1 MTLARSKKVRNS
13 ARGESCTLR
22 FYQVCNDNP
31 DTVIFAHVGSQGGM
45 GMKCG
50 DNFGVY
56 ACSSCHDLIDGRIK
70 SPNGNYDFS
79 SDILRALEETQQKL
93 IDKELMVIR

>member
-1 MTLARSKKVRNS
+1 MTLARSKKIRES
-13 ARGESCTLR
+13 ARGESCSLR

-31 DTVIFAHVGSQGGM
+31 ETTIFAHVGSAGGM
-45 GMKCG
+45 GLKCG

-70 SPNGNYDFS
+70 SPTGDYDFS
-79 SDILRALEETQQKL
+79 ADVLRALEETQQKL
-93 IDKELMVIR
+93 IDKGLMVIE

>member
-31 DTVIFAHVGSQGGM
+31 ETVIYAHVGSQGGM
-45 GMKCG
+45 GIKCG

-56 ACSSCHDLIDGRIK
+56 ACSSCHLKLDTDPKRK
-70 SPNGNYDFS
+70 NAE
-79 SDILRALEETQQKL
+79 DIMRALEETQQIL
-93 IDKELMVIR
+93 IDKGLLVLK

>member
-31 DTVIFAHVGSQGGM
+31 ETVIYAHVGSQGGM
-45 GMKCG
+45 GIKCG

-56 ACSSCHDLIDGRIK
+56 ACSNCHDLIDGRIK
-70 SPNGNYDFS
+70 SPDGNYDFS

-93 IDKELMVIR
+93 IDKGLMVIK

>member
-13 ARGESCTLR
+13 ARGEDCTLR
-22 FYQVCNDNP
+22 FYQVCNHNP
-31 DTVIFAHVGSQGGM
+31 ETVVYAHVGGAGGV

-50 DNFGVY
+50 DNMGVY
-56 ACSSCHDLIDGRIK
+56 ACESCHSLIDGRIK
-70 SPNGNYDFS
+70 HPEGNYDFS

-93 IDKELMVIR
+93 IDKGLMVIK